1 MDQAKA
7 YQIANLV
14 SERTFI
20 SDMMK
25 EFMVALRE
33 SGDDTKAITN
43 VRIYARW
50 IPDLVEKA
58 AEEMGEIDRKIRE
71 L

>member
-50 IPDLVEKA
+50 IPDLVENA
-58 AEEMGEIDRKIRE
+58 AEEMGEKDRKIRE